1 MKYEI
6 LKLLARNLL
15 GEAGING
22 LVSLFRGFLI
32 CGGYFMQ
39 PDVVNYKALEEAQI
53 SPEKYKTLSVR
64 VSGWNARFITLS
76 KEWQQMIINE
86 SKYGNNK

>member
-1 MKYEI
+1 MDVLEYFPNNIRMCLLKEI
-6 LKLLARNLL
+6 NS
-15 GEAGING
+15 I
-22 LVSLFRGFLI
+22 
-32 CGGYFMQ
+32 
-39 PDVVNYKALEEAQI
+39 NYKALEEAQI
-53 SPEKYKTLSVR
+53 TPEKYKTLSVR